1 MELTDLEHQTL
12 LLFANQGPLTGYDLH
27 SKKNNKGIREDASS
41 NIMSNAYWEKI
52 KNKLLKLRLITE
64 HPEEGRRKPYILD
77 INGFDYVIRI
87 LLPGIT
93 DFDRFVEIYPMYF
106 PLVFGVWD
114 KLREY
119 DLDNYIKSTLSR
131 KVESIYLG
139 LYKDL
144 ALRRIAGYSHREFIE
159 DLYVQIYLPELFNG
173 DDELDG
179 RVLGKIVKFRREVS
193 EVRVF
198 VERNLGEQ
206 KKGLRER
213 LDKIELLEKSLL

>member
-27 SKKNNKGIREDASS
+27 SKKNNKGTGEKASS

-52 KNKLLKLRLITE
+52 KNKLLKHRLITE
-64 HPEEGRRKPYILD
+64 SPEEGRRKPYILSVD
-77 INGFDYVIRI
+77 GFDYVIRI

-93 DFDRFVEIYPMYF
+93 DFDRFVEIYQKYF

-114 KLREY
+114 MLREY

-131 KVESIYLG
+131 KVEVIYLG

-144 ALRRIAGYSHREFIE
+144 ALRRIAGYSHQEFIE
-159 DLYVQIYLPELFNG
+159 DLYMQIYLPELFNG
-173 DDELDG
+173 DDELDAM
-179 RVLGKIVKFRREVS
+179 VLGKISEFRKNVPEVKA
-193 EVRVF
+193 F
-198 VERNLGEQ
+198 VERYLGEQ